1 MGRFSED
8 RQRVVD
14 LESWFRDLEVRE
26 MLANSIGVSHGRI
39 SSKHWRKGPVGLL
52 GSSCC

>member
-1 MGRFSED
+1 
-8 RQRVVD
+8 
-14 LESWFRDLEVRE
+14 

-39 SSKHWRKGPVGLL
+39 SSKHWRKGLVGLL